1 MILPLHN
8 TTTTA
13 VEAVVVVFISQYIS
27 QYNTPGALDPSFS
40 VSYSKIE
47 FESLIS
53 GKMQPAR

>member
-13 VEAVVVVFISQYIS
+13 VEAVVVVFISQY
-27 QYNTPGALDPSFS
+27 NTPGALDPSFS
-40 VSYSKIE
+40 VSCSKIE

-53 GKMQPAR
+53 GKIQPAR